1 MRTNRLA
8 PLFFASVF
16 FYSVS
21 AFSSNYAYICERG
34 DRGLFGVG
42 GEERKCHAEKLNESF
57 DRECRTRAELT
68 FKTSGEYIDYSRDRN
83 DRPLRSGIKE
93 PYQAEVA
100 IHGASKN
107 VKDARFLVFR
117 RTDRNNKTK
126 LSGCSLFT
134 SQGKNWVDRHQL
146 KFIKQTGQRYTFEVL
161 QNLDHRAYVTI
172 EDQGNYKVLQF
183 VNDKGQLSGAPL
195 LGVQAKNAY
204 ILN

>member
-1 MRTNRLA
+1 MRSNRLA
-8 PLFFASVF
+8 PLLFASALL
-16 FYSVS
+16 YSMN
-21 AFSSNYAYICERG
+21 ALSSNYAYICERG

-42 GEERKCHAEKLNESF
+42 GEERKCRAEKLNESF
-57 DRECRTRAELT
+57 DRECRTQVELT
-68 FKTSGEYIDYSRDRN
+68 FKTNGEYIDYSRDRN
-83 DRPLRSGIKE
+83 DHPLRSGAKE

-100 IHGASKN
+100 IHGFLKN

-146 KFIKQTGQRYTFEVL
+146 KFIKQTGHRYTFEVL
-161 QNLDHRAYVTI
+161 QNLDHRAFLTI

-183 VNDKGQLSGAPL
+183 VDDKGQLAGAPL
-195 LGVQAKNAY
+195 LGVLAKNSY
-204 ILN
+204 TSN